1 MTRLLAGVLIGAA
14 LAVLIAGAVEA
25 WQHGIR

>member
-14 LAVLIAGAVEA
+14 LAVLIAGAVEL
-25 WQHGIR
+25 IVTSRS